1 MKAKIKSCI
10 LVLETK
16 EQLEEGQQIVFEERV
31 DFSTAVILQHQEDK
45 TFASA
50 LLVDFGV
57 IGEKSVVFEFAPTL
71 EEFQESQSIDRTF
84 DKITSRAI
92 NDEEYR
98 LMHDYLSVESNGE
111 KGTEVGGV
119 NKSSFVVFDIS
130 ENIKKVVL
138 TEMYLC
144 DRDTPYS
151 NTETIVTQFSI
162 NEGVVIFEK
171 DFSTIQESGDID
183 ISDIK
188 GLL

>member
-1 MKAKIKSCI
+1 M
-10 LVLETK
+10 VLETK
-16 EQLEEGQQIVFEERV
+16 EQLEEGQQIVFEENV
-31 DFSTAVILQHQEDK
+31 DFSTAVILEHQEDK

-57 IGEKSVVFEFAPTL
+57 IGEKSAVFEFAPTL
-71 EEFQESQSIDRTF
+71 EELQESQSIDTTL

-92 NDEEYR
+92 NDEEYC
-98 LMHDYLSVESNGE
+98 LMQSNGE
-111 KGTEVGGV
+111 KCREVDGV

-144 DRDTPYS
+144 DRDTPNS
-151 NTETIVTQFSI
+151 NTETIVAQFSI

-171 DFSTIQESGDID
+171 AFNTIQESGDID

>member
-1 MKAKIKSCI
+1 
-10 LVLETK
+10 
-16 EQLEEGQQIVFEERV
+16 
-31 DFSTAVILQHQEDK
+31 
-45 TFASA
+45 
-50 LLVDFGV
+50 
-57 IGEKSVVFEFAPTL
+57 
-71 EEFQESQSIDRTF
+71 
-84 DKITSRAI
+84 
-92 NDEEYR
+92 
-98 LMHDYLSVESNGE
+98 MHDYLSVESNGE
-111 KGTEVGGV
+111 KGTEVDGV